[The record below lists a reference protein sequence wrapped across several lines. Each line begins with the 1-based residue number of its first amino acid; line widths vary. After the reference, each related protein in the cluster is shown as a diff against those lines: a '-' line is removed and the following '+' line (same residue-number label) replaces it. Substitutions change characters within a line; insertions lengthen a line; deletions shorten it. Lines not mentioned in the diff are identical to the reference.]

1 MATRSMIAQ
10 MDENGVTA
18 KAVYCHWDGYLSNNG
33 HILQT
38 HYNSVKTRE
47 LIQLGD
53 LSSLQAE
60 IGTAHPFSRLEC
72 NLNTEEWEAQYGNQ
86 CTFYG
91 RDRGLYRTSFHIYD
105 SFAKLIDA
113 AEDCGGQ
120 FVYILRGEEW
130 FYSKKQYSGGWTA
143 LESLSQALEF
153 DRLLEQA
160 LTADNEEG

>member
-10 MDENGVTA
+10 MDDNGITA
-18 KAVYCHWDGYLSNNG
+18 RAIYCHWDGYLSNNG
-33 HILQT
+33 RILQT
-38 HYNSVKTRE
+38 HYDSVKTRE
-47 LIQLGD
+47 LISLGD

-91 RDRGLYRTSFHIYD
+91 RDRDQSNTDASSYSSL
-105 SFAKLIDA
+105 AELIDSA
-113 AEDCGGQ
+113 QGCGAQ

-130 FYSKKQYSGGWTA
+130 FYTRSQYTEDGEGYQTQWTG
-143 LESLSQALEF
+143 LESLSQALET
-153 DRLLEQA
+153 LE
-160 LTADNEEG
+160 TE